1 MGLNLVIWAVFT
13 IAITGTVW
21 IAIPL
26 LSAKRRESA
35 LLRELREA
43 DEHIAMLEEKLDLA
57 ERELQQYRPE
67 ERLPLRP

>member
-13 IAITGTVW
+13 IAITSTVW

>member
-1 MGLNLVIWAVFT
+1 MNLLIWAIFT

-26 LSAKRRESA
+26 LGLKRRESA
-35 LLRELREA
+35 LLRELQEA
-43 DEHIAMLEEKLDLA
+43 EDHIAMLEEKLDLA
-57 ERELQQYRPE
+57 EHELQQYRPE

>member
-1 MGLNLVIWAVFT
+1 MNLLIWGIFT

-21 IAIPL
+21 VAIPL

-35 LLRELREA
+35 LLRELQEA
-43 DEHIAMLEEKLDLA
+43 DDQIATLEEKLDLA
-57 ERELQQYRPE
+57 EQQLLQYRSE